1 MLNQTAYP
9 PPIAMIDV
17 APSTDPER
25 LTKPWSTW
33 TIYQPKSNFV
43 LFMSKESLPF
53 VNIKSS
59 HKKLNSGEPHSKKL
73 QVCNEVYTSSFFIKI
88 EFSNNSNKNILN
100 KKCLYKLQN
109 EIFQII

>member
-1 MLNQTAYP
+1 MDN
-9 PPIAMIDV
+9 I
-17 APSTDPER
+17 STKIQFCFVHVLR
-25 LTKPWSTW
+25 KLTICK
-33 TIYQPKSNFV
+33 
-43 LFMSKESLPF
+43 L
-53 VNIKSS
+53 KSS
-59 HKKLNSGEPHSKKL
+59 HKKLISGELRPKKL